1 MIKFEDVSKS
11 YLGGF
16 QAIQKVSFRVN
27 QGEMVYLRGHSGAGK
42 SSLLKLIAAIERP
55 TLGRIYFN
63 NQNITNISRNDIPY
77 LRRQIGMI
85 FQDYQLINRKTIYEN
100 IALPLQIENYNE
112 LNIEKRVMAALDLVG
127 LLDKRQCFP
136 PMLSGGEQQRVGIA
150 RAIVHSP
157 KLLLADE
164 PTGNLDRQR
173 AFDILKLFS
182 TLNMQGV
189 TIILATHDNEL
200 LTWKQCR
207 QLVLDHGRLVGD
219 IP

>member
-112 LNIEKRVMAALDLVG
+112 LNISLNRQNYYFDLYYPKIEK
-127 LLDKRQCFP
+127 
-136 PMLSGGEQQRVGIA
+136 
-150 RAIVHSP
+150 SP
-157 KLLLADE
+157 
-164 PTGNLDRQR
+164 R
-173 AFDILKLFS
+173 
-182 TLNMQGV
+182 LNFES
-189 TIILATHDNEL
+189 ISSI
-200 LTWKQCR
+200 
-207 QLVLDHGRLVGD
+207 
-219 IP
+219 